1 MYKHKDTL
9 TVLRMILVFHHLC
22 TRSLIFL
29 SMQVFIKTET
39 LKYQMIYSMILHDV
53 FWLFAEV
60 CRGIILVW

>member
-9 TVLRMILVFHHLC
+9 TILRMVLVFHHLC

-53 FWLFAEV
+53 F
-60 CRGIILVW
+60 